1 MSNTDQESELL
12 SLLQSGERAGFNAL
26 FRKYY
31 QPLCSHAYQY
41 VSFEDVEEI
50 VQDVFLWLWQNH
62 ANLSI
67 HTSLQAYLYRAVYL
81 RCLSCIESQSARQRA
96 QTQYRLQLVDTT
108 PSGDEKLEARELLL
122 RIQEAIDR
130 LPPTYREAFV
140 MHRFQNH
147 SYKRDCA
154 HIAGFTENSG
164 LSHTAGVE
172 TASSGFAGLLSIRV
186 VMYGRE
192 YVVSKLDVRQAV
204 HVAPNEETTI

>member
-1 MSNTDQESELL
+1 MESLIEQCMNMSNTDQESELL

-67 HTSLQAYLYRAVYL
+67 HTSLQAYLYRAVHL

-147 SYKRDCA
+147 SYKEIA
-154 HIAGFTENSG
+154 HILQVSPKTVDYRIQQALKQLYRDLRDYYPFVLLCMG
-164 LSHTAGVE
+164 
-172 TASSGFAGLLSIRV
+172 ASTL
-186 VMYGRE
+186 
-192 YVVSKLDVRQAV
+192 
-204 HVAPNEETTI
+204 

>member
-1 MSNTDQESELL
+1 MHEHVKYRSRIRTTFTSSVWRTGWFQCPFPKIL
-12 SLLQSGERAGFNAL
+12 SAALQ
-26 FRKYY
+26 
-31 QPLCSHAYQY
+31 PAYQY

-67 HTSLQAYLYRAVYL
+67 HTSLQAYLYRAVHL
-81 RCLSCIESQSARQRA
+81 RCLSSIESQSARQRA

-108 PSGDEKLEARELLL
+108 PSGDEKLEAKELLL

-147 SYKRDCA
+147 SYKAIA
-154 HIAGFTENSG
+154 HILQVSPKTVDYRIQQALKLLHRDLRDYYPFVLLCMG
-164 LSHTAGVE
+164 
-172 TASSGFAGLLSIRV
+172 ASTL
-186 VMYGRE
+186 
-192 YVVSKLDVRQAV
+192 
-204 HVAPNEETTI
+204 